1 MAINSLPKRIRI
13 RPNIPISKFR
23 FWAGLV
29 ISIFLSFF
37 LYQFFILGRDIFR
50 SYTFTTNFNYLEF
63 TENEL
68 LFYNLFYAFLA
79 LIIAQTF
86 FLKIIFD
93 TNKKLWEKR
102 IQFSRKKIVHNQN
115 IWIWFFLFCFI
126 KLAVFYGVMNMNSL
140 YWGDYTFSINEHLNF
155 FEEYPYLFLLII
167 LVLFLQSWQSL
178 RVILHNYLKYMIG
191 SFVFISIVAIVFSQ
205 INLVDFESYFKK
217 QHAENPYIK
226 GNIELPN
233 IHFTEALYSRN
244 KTLQLYVSKKGELY
258 FYGKKRN
265 FSQLKEIVVALNN
278 EGFYFENLNYFVQ
291 LNIDKNTS
299 LKQLYKLQKVI
310 TTYSD
315 FKIAYNAYPENPK
328 FPKRYYQ
335 DNPEGIFEVRR
346 RRVASFE
353 NEIMV
358 QLTKENEILIN
369 NSPVNCNEI
378 AKNIALHILKDK
390 HYTLVVRLKE
400 DAVFSDYINVLSYTR
415 AGYLKA
421 CKIVAREKNVG
432 DYTLYNNPESI
443 LPFNIIYNYA
453 FETDNLLKL
462 PPKRP
467 EDD

>member
-1 MAINSLPKRIRI
+1 MKEKREKISFKEA
-13 RPNIPISKFR
+13 IPISKFR
-23 FWAGLV
+23 FWGGFIV
-29 ISIFLSFF
+29 SILLSFS

-50 SYTFTTNFNYLEF
+50 SYTFTPNFNYLEF
-63 TENEL
+63 TEKEL
-68 LFYNLFYAFLA
+68 FFYNLFYAFLA

-93 TNKKLWEKR
+93 TNKKLGEKR

-126 KLAVFYGVMNMNSL
+126 KLAVFYGIMNMSTLFWYRSN
-140 YWGDYTFSINEHLNF
+140 FSIFEHLNF
-155 FEEYPYLFLLII
+155 SEEYPYLFVLFI

-178 RVILHNYLKYMIG
+178 GIINRYYFKYMIL
-191 SFVFISIVAIVFSQ
+191 SFSIICIIAIVFSQ
-205 INLVDFESYFKK
+205 INFVDIETYFKK
-217 QHAENPYIK
+217 QHTKNLYIK
-226 GNIELPN
+226 ENIELPN
-233 IHFTEALYSRN
+233 ITSTETLHSRN
-244 KTLQLYVSKKGELY
+244 KKIELYVSKNGELY

-265 FSQLKEIVVALNN
+265 FSQLKEILVALNN
-278 EGFYFENLNYFVQ
+278 EGFHFENLNYFVQ

-299 LKQLYKLQKVI
+299 LKQLYRLQKVI

-335 DNPEGIFEVRR
+335 DKPEGVFEGRKVTLL
-346 RRVASFE
+346 E

-358 QLTKENEILIN
+358 QFTKENEILIN
-369 NSPVNCNEI
+369 NSPNNCNEI
-378 AKNIALHILKDK
+378 TKNIALHILKDK
-390 HYTLVVRLKE
+390 HYTLVVKLKE
-400 DAVFSDYINVLSYTR
+400 DAVFSDYISVLSYTR
-415 AGYLKA
+415 AGYLEA
-421 CKIVAREKNVG
+421 CKIVAREKNVD

>member
-1 MAINSLPKRIRI
+1 
-13 RPNIPISKFR
+13 
-23 FWAGLV
+23 
-29 ISIFLSFF
+29 
-37 LYQFFILGRDIFR
+37 
-50 SYTFTTNFNYLEF
+50 
-63 TENEL
+63 
-68 LFYNLFYAFLA
+68 
-79 LIIAQTF
+79 
-86 FLKIIFD
+86 
-93 TNKKLWEKR
+93 
-102 IQFSRKKIVHNQN
+102 
-115 IWIWFFLFCFI
+115 
-126 KLAVFYGVMNMNSL
+126 MNSL